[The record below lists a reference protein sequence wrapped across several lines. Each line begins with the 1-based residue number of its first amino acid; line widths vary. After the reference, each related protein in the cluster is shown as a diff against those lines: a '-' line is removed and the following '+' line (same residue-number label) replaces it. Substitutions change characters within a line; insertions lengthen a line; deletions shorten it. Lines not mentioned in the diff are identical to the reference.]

1 MLVIVVKL
9 FVLTTVLLG
18 AGGSNTNT
26 SVQFGTLTEFGF
38 IRIEE
43 EDLLKDVSLQH
54 NCVLGKLTPNH
65 LIHPK
70 RK

>member
-9 FVLTTVLLG
+9 FVLTIALLG

-43 EDLLKDVSLQH
+43 EDLLKDVQH
-54 NCVLGKLTPNH
+54 DCVLD
-65 LIHPK
+65 
-70 RK
+70 